1 MKCLDFREIVD
12 SYLSDELLTETN
24 HEVLRHLE
32 ACPDCRGE
40 IQDRRVLRDKLKSAV
55 KNSEIFQIR
64 DEFYQELHAHLRQSS
79 KTLARPRLF
88 LQINKTSW
96 MAIAACLVLTFGL
109 SFWFLHNKGVN
120 SFSTET
126 AGLSNAAKQIS
137 LENLAV
143 GDHQNCAVKF
153 NLAEDP
159 IDIDLASAEY
169 ANLRQI
175 ALNPLQN
182 AAEEYKFDES
192 HTCKFQG
199 RDFTHIVFLHRGK
212 KVSVLLTDLQNIGNL
227 KNNEMIKTSA
237 DGYQIARFDVK
248 DQAVFVVSDLSEQEN
263 SSTAKLLESS
273 ARRQFSV
280 AAQTNLNSFVPLK
293 INY

>member
-32 ACPDCRGE
+32 ACPDCRSE

-55 KNSEIFQIR
+55 KNSEIFQMR
-64 DEFYQELHAHLRQSS
+64 DEFYQQLRADLRQSS
-79 KTLARPRLF
+79 KTAARPRLF
-88 LQINKTSW
+88 SQINKSSW
-96 MAIAACLVLTFGL
+96 MAIAACLIVAFGL
-109 SFWFLHNKGVN
+109 SFWFLQNRGVN
-120 SFSTET
+120 SSPTDS
-126 AGLSNAAKQIS
+126 AGFSNAAKQIS
-137 LENLAV
+137 LKSLAL

-169 ANLRQI
+169 ADLRQI
-175 ALNPLQN
+175 VLNPLQN

-192 HTCKFQG
+192 HTCKFEG

-212 KVSVLLTDLQNIGNL
+212 KVSILLTDLQNTGNL
-227 KNNEMIKTSA
+227 KNDEMIKTSA

-248 DQAVFVVSDLSEQEN
+248 NRAVFVVSDLSEQEN
-263 SSTAKLLESS
+263 SSTAELLESS
-273 ARRQFSV
+273 ARHRFSV
-280 AAQTNLNSFVPLK
+280 AARKNLNSFVPLK